1 MTLTPKQF
9 SIISE
14 QLNEENASEFVET
27 LIIQYATDVARTSKL
42 LSLIPKITENQL
54 KIAKNEVIE
63 YSYATNL
70 LLGACD
76 TVKKQD
82 IDFPT
87 LLHVSK
93 VYFPQGNC
101 NNASPAGK
109 KFFRRFTDAIKN
121 KNGFD
126 YESKEDWDWICK
138 VANCE
143 EWMLSV
149 IRQNIEG
156 INSA

>member
-27 LIIQYATDVARTSKL
+27 LLLQYASDVDRTSNL
-42 LSLIPKITENQL
+42 LSLIPKIANKQL
-54 KIAKNEVIE
+54 KITKNEVIE
-63 YSYATNL
+63 QSLATSL
-70 LLGACD
+70 LIG
-76 TVKKQD
+76 TVNKKQN
-82 IDFPT
+82 IDFAT
-87 LLHVSK
+87 LMYVSK
-93 VYFPQGNC
+93 ARFPKGNC
-101 NNASPAGK
+101 NGGSPADK
-109 KFFRRFTDAIKN
+109 MFFEKFIEVIKT

-126 YESKEDWDWICK
+126 YESKDDWDWIRNI
-138 VANCE
+138 ANCE

-156 INSA
+156 IKNG